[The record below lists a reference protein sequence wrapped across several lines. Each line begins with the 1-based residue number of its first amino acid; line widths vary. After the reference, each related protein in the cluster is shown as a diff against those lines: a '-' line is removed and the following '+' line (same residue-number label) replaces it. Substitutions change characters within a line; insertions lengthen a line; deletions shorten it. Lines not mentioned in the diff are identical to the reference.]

1 MIILNS
7 ETISNL
13 INFNQII
20 DAVEQA
26 MIAYEKK
33 EVIAPL
39 RMHLDKG
46 RDTLLSMP
54 AWGDRYFC
62 IKLVSAFPGNRD
74 KDLPVTIGAVLLSD
88 GETGAPLALM
98 NAAKLTALRTG
109 ALGAMGVKFLTA
121 DTISSIGLIGCG
133 VQGIHQA
140 AFACSVR
147 KISTVYYL
155 HRSERG
161 TELLT
166 SFMRTW
172 FPEVSLLA
180 CHSPEELLSKTNVV
194 ISATPSSEPVLP
206 NDESLLKGKC
216 YISIGSYKPSMQ
228 EFPDAVYKLAG
239 KLFMD
244 SEFARVEAGDCIN
257 PVKKN
262 ILKETDLYTL
272 GKVITKEQTVNVQDT
287 RVYKSTGMAVYDLFA
302 AQAIY
307 KQALKSNAGTQV
319 DFS

>member
-1 MIILNS
+1 
-7 ETISNL
+7 
-13 INFNQII
+13 
-20 DAVEQA
+20 

-39 RMHLDKG
+39 RMHVDKG

-62 IKLVSAFPGNRD
+62 TKLVSAFPGNRAF
-74 KDLPVTIGAVLLSD
+74 DLPVTMGAVLVSD
-88 GETGAPLALM
+88 GVTGEPLALM

-109 ALGAMGVKFLTA
+109 ALGALAVKFLTPA
-121 DTISSIGLIGCG
+121 TTSSIGLIGCG
-133 VQGIHQA
+133 VQGTHLA
-140 AFACSVR
+140 ALASSVR
-147 KISTVYYL
+147 KLSTIYYL
-155 HRSERG
+155 HRSEHG
-161 TELLT
+161 SELL
-166 SFMRTW
+166 SSSMHTW
-172 FPEVSLLA
+172 FPEVSVLP
-180 CHSPEELLSKTNVV
+180 CHSAEELLSKTNVV
-194 ISATPSSEPVLP
+194 VAATPSIEPVLP
-206 NDESLLKGKC
+206 NDESLLHGKL

-228 EFPDAVYKLAG
+228 EFPDAVYRLAG

-262 ILKETDLYTL
+262 ILKETDLLTL
-272 GKVITKEQTVNVQDT
+272 GKVLIGEQKVNVQDT
-287 RVYKSTGMAVYDLFA
+287 LVYKSTGMAVYDLFV

-307 KQALKSNAGTQV
+307 EQAKQSNVGAQV